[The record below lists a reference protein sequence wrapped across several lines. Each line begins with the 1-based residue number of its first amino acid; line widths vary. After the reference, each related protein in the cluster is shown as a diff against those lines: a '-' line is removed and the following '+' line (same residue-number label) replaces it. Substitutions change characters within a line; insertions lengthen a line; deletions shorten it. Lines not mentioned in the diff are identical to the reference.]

1 MVAGISQ
8 TIMLLLR
15 LLVNFKTCLHCN
27 LEFILVTFIVDAFVL
42 LMNARLKAAL
52 VMIWYSQWFSQWIC
66 TKNIYSQIPF
76 GLSQSVLWKKV
87 SQSFYSHIGDS
98 ICPRWIELSFII
110 LFYQCWDKIFH
121 LHLHNLITKSSVA
134 FKQLD
139 FLRSYRLNMKY
150 TMSRHLYERE
160 KRPMNKV
167 LAYGICLHIYN
178 VICCS
183 ASKVFKMAR
192 WRPWSGL
199 LKV

>member
-1 MVAGISQ
+1 MLTMDAGISQ

-15 LLVNFKTCLHCN
+15 HM
-27 LEFILVTFIVDAFVL
+27 FI
-42 LMNARLKAAL
+42 
-52 VMIWYSQWFSQWIC
+52 FSQWNC
-66 TKNIYSQIPF
+66 TKKIYSQIPF
-76 GLSQSVLWKKV
+76 GLSQSILWKKV

-98 ICPRWIELSFII
+98 IRPRWIELSFII

-139 FLRSYRLNMKY
+139 FLKAYSLNMKY
-150 TMSRHLYERE
+150 TMSRHLYEGE
-160 KRPMNKV
+160 KRPIMSV
-167 LAYGICLHIYN
+167 VALQ
-178 VICCS
+178 
-183 ASKVFKMAR
+183 VFKMAR